1 MSTQWTQHTREYIFR
16 QVKLGEHF
24 QQARRVLQED
34 ADGIVFWRHG
44 EASMEH
50 LKLGERHG
58 EQAGRTNATCMV

>member
-1 MSTQWTQHTREYIFR
+1 M
-16 QVKLGEHF
+16 
-24 QQARRVLQED
+24 LQED